1 MMNNQRTSQW
11 IMLVA
16 VLLLSGVFLFPLWQ
30 ITLDAAQFPGGLRL
44 NVWINKFSGDE
55 GEGNIIA
62 NINILNHYI
71 GMKFIEPDA
80 IPELKYFPYV
90 IYLMLALGLL
100 TVYFNRPI
108 VYLSWTIILSVLALL
123 GVYDFYLWMY
133 DYGHNLDP
141 NAPIKVPGMT
151 YMPPLFGEKDLL
163 NFYVSSYPRLGT
175 ILLGLGIILS
185 FVAYWMSNK
194 FNKMKKLQSQPLI
207 MITLLF
213 SFSACNI
220 NTEAVPINFG
230 KDQCDFCKMT
240 ISNPKFGAELITD
253 KGRILKYDAA
263 ECLINHIHA
272 DAPKYQKLYVVPFD
286 APREMRSVETLQFLI
301 SSDFRSPMGAN
312 LSAFAFKNKLDK
324 KYHSQLIDWEI
335 LLISLKEKS

>member
-1 MMNNQRTSQW
+1 MNNQRTSQW

-16 VLLLSGVFLFPLWQ
+16 IIFLSGVFLFPLWQ

-90 IYLMLALGLL
+90 IYLMMALGLL
-100 TVYFNRPI
+100 TIFINRPI
-108 VYLSWTIILSVLALL
+108 GYLLWTILLSVLGLL

-175 ILLGLGIILS
+175 ILLGLSILLS
-185 FVAYWMSNK
+185 FAAFWMRNK
-194 FNKMKKLQSQPLI
+194 FNKMKPPLTQTLI
-207 MITLLF
+207 FVTLLLAF
-213 SFSACNI
+213 TACTTSN
-220 NTEAVPINFG
+220 EAVPINFG

-253 KGRILKYDAA
+253 KGRILKYDAT
-263 ECLINHIHA
+263 ECMVNHIHNG
-272 DAPKYQKLYVVPFD
+272 APKYQKLYAVPFD
-286 APREMRSVETLQFLI
+286 EPKELKSVENLHFLI
-301 SSDFRSPMGAN
+301 SPDFRSPMGAN
-312 LSAFAFKNKLDK
+312 LSAFTAKNKLDE
-324 KYHSQLIDWEI
+324 KYHSQLIDWPI
-335 LLISLKEKS
+335 LLKSLIERS